1 MNKII
6 SPCLNGTNNEIKI
19 EALRLLGAAVQSNPK
34 VQLKALE
41 NDLVQKL
48 LHILSTSNK
57 SDLKSRCLFALGAL
71 IRQFP
76 IAQKVWVDHGG
87 IEIFGQIL
95 VDGQLHVQMKVMKL
109 INDLIVER
117 QHIEYIT
124 DVAQQELRVKAYS
137 AADIERKLLKYSYCD
152 RLSNLMI
159 TSFKIDL
166 SDLLRTNY
174 EFLKT
179 ISDSMIT
186 AAPICIDKWR
196 KHKDEFLPIIQ
207 HILDLHH
214 DLNILIGML
223 QTLETTHDEL

>member
-6 SPCLNGTNNEIKI
+6 SPCLNGTSNEIKI

-41 NDLVQKL
+41 SDFVQKL
-48 LHILSTSNK
+48 LHILSTTGK
-57 SDLKSRCLFALGAL
+57 TDLKSRCLFALGAL

-95 VDGQLHVQMKVMKL
+95 VDGQLQVQMKVMKL

-117 QHIEYIT
+117 QHIEHIT
-124 DVAQQELRVKAYS
+124 DVAQQELRVQAYS

-186 AAPICIDKWR
+186 AAPICIDEWR